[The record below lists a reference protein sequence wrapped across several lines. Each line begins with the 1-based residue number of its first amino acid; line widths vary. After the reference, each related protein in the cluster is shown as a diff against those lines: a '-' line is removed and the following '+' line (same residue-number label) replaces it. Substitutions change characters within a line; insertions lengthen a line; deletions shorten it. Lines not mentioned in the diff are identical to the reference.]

1 MLSRSDIRWV
11 AAQHMQCTDALA
23 GLAALALTPAFLHRD
38 IDIMLLCHPLS
49 LPRSASVTRRLHTS

>member
-1 MLSRSDIRWV
+1 
-11 AAQHMQCTDALA
+11 MQCTDALA

-38 IDIMLLCHPLS
+38 IDIRLLCHPLS